1 MTQDEKWQE
10 KYLRLKQY
18 IHDHRQLP
26 DKKKLENREL
36 LNWWK
41 YNKKQAKAGK
51 LTEVRTL
58 LLRELS
64 GMRLQK
70 DDKKSLF

>member
-18 IHDHRQLP
+18 ILDHRQLP

-51 LTEVRTL
+51 LTEARTL

-70 DDKKSLF
+70 DDKKTLF